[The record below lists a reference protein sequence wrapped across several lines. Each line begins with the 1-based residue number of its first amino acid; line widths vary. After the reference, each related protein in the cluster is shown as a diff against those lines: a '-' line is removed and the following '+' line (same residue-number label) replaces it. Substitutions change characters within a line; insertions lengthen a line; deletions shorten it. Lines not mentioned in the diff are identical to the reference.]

1 MHIVKG
7 FRSEQC
13 TVQPA
18 TTLRSELGPISPT
31 ALGSFVKLERCGQY
45 LGWKYLAE
53 DLFEDDSPY
62 DESLLSPLYSE
73 TGTQFEIEQLRA
85 LLNQRRVDVII
96 GSEEESPDDIPL
108 DETWDSVTGDTAEQQ
123 DTALTQ
129 IVEEIQTA
137 HEESGDYTAVC
148 FQPPL
153 EGPLGA
159 WNIRGKADIL
169 VIRPA
174 RSTQNEPGEVV
185 VDILEVKSSS
195 DEQTHH
201 RIQGACY
208 SKLIRD
214 ELSSET
220 ELSADTTF
228 RGRVVTRS
236 NSISERGYQNLEWFS
251 LEPTETDVQML
262 LQRGGR
268 LDQTLF
274 ESDGDELDLDAVE
287 PVDAQEMTNRMS
299 RRCTGCEFHDVCYTR
314 AVQEDRPELLGF
326 PEGTQDDLAEAG
338 IETLGDLGDL
348 VDYDRF
354 IYPTNR
360 ASEHVRII
368 DEDGFERVR
377 DDVGL
382 KDLERYAIAADIFS
396 REGSHDRPY
405 HRSMI
410 PDSGYNLPA
419 GEPENTQAP
428 DWMVSYPNR
437 SLIRVYLFV
446 QEDTLR
452 ERLVLLGG
460 FVTNHRTEERQYV
473 SAISDGLPGSQPGE
487 QAADAKDTAER
498 ELIRRFLRGDENND
512 GLVDAIQTVA
522 PNDISAELD
531 ADDDGANLNEPGFVH
546 LYLYS
551 PAQRQALT
559 RAAKRH
565 VGDGDDEFEAL
576 RTFLGLRTE
585 IDQQDIDQE
594 MVSVLQ
600 EEFVTRHLL
609 RFLGFGIVQ
618 TVEQFER
625 PDPSFEQGPPAYR
638 TWGPRRFNWEHE
650 VEGERVALPMWAL
663 FNEHLF
669 ENVVGY
675 DGDDRVSFDL
685 ESGLETTNVGN
696 DYADQFPF
704 AHRHT
709 DNIPLEYVWGA
720 FDELTPDWIEP
731 ESFDD
736 PEKGQKLQ
744 ELIHRFRWT
753 GDGEGEG
760 QRIEPRHLRALAEK
774 MAEAIE
780 HIEASISEWNKSATV
795 PKQPLPLNRL
805 LDLGFDEPELAL
817 TAREYMDLEH
827 GARDRQLRRDW
838 RQSIPYRV
846 TEGRSVLFR
855 CTAPPESDDETHA
868 IEGELW
874 EPGADEVT
882 HTESSISEGDW
893 VVMTPVDDAQNPPVE
908 NEEAVGKA
916 GDIARMPLVHVTD
929 IEDGQITVAAPWN
942 DFDRWPRS
950 YHDYLHGHHRYVSR
964 TEAGPNAPRYEEID
978 GDANQ
983 IVIDEGASFILDEAH
998 DNVISY
1004 HCSRALA
1011 QSDNNH
1017 VLHWLN
1023 DLLTGDREEMSTEF
1037 CDPDLIEGN
1046 PEPDTGPGS
1055 FVETE
1060 FAEAESIDNTP
1071 NEPQRRFIREVNKHL
1086 VVVQGPPGTG
1096 KTSYTTSPA
1105 VLSRAYAFE
1114 QTGRS
1119 FSSAVSAL
1127 SHDAVDELFS
1137 EIRTVAE
1144 ECRDEDCFQQMKL
1157 VRVRPSDLPDDAEPY
1172 DEREDE
1178 QLVEH
1183 IAYHHDDGAE
1193 RLCDLYEEFVLEED
1207 SPTQFLVFGPPTSI
1221 RGAVDKIAPLLI
1233 DLDELDRE
1241 GDWDPSVWELLELER
1256 GDLFDLTVVD
1266 EASMMDLPQLFLV
1279 GAFLRK
1285 SGQLLLAGDHRQ
1297 MQPIRAHGWEDET
1310 RETIEE
1316 TVPFL
1321 SALDFIRF
1329 LKGDVED
1336 MEFIERE
1343 SPALDEGLGTD
1354 EQEQAVLP
1362 IYPLDQSF
1370 RLPEPVADLLT
1381 ELFYNQ
1387 DGIELGG
1394 RDDREPIPD
1403 GDSDSDVVQELID
1416 PEQWVSVLIHSG
1428 DRDERTSA
1436 IESSLAEAVV
1446 DAFDVVEPADE
1457 DIENGQISAGV
1468 VIPFTAQRDLLQ
1480 GELDETVQAQT
1491 VEKFQGGERDLIL
1504 MSMVA
1509 SEPGYVNLLSEFL
1522 LSPYRFNVAA
1532 SRMKRK
1538 LIIVASEAIFQT
1550 SHPDADR
1557 YEDQL
1562 AWKQLYQ
1569 RLGVL
1574 DESVEPALKGPV
1586 QEIDP
1591 DLEEDAHFEV
1601 YHVNFD

>member
-1 MHIVKG
+1 MP
-7 FRSEQC
+7 S
-13 TVQPA
+13 A

-45 LGWKYLAE
+45 LGWKYLVD
-53 DLFEDDSPY
+53 DLFEEDSPY

-73 TGTQFEIEQLRA
+73 TGTQFEVEQLHA

-96 GSEEESPDDIPL
+96 GSEEETPDDIPL
-108 DETWDSVTGDTAEQQ
+108 DETWDSVTGDTAL
-123 DTALTQ
+123 ARV
-129 IVEEIQTA
+129 VEEIQTA
-137 HEESGDYTAVC
+137 HTESGDYTAVC
-148 FQPPL
+148 SQPKL
-153 EGPLGA
+153 EGSIGA
-159 WNIRGKADIL
+159 WDVRGKADII

-174 RSTQNEPGEVV
+174 RSTRNESGEIV
-185 VDILEVKSSS
+185 VDVLEVKSSS

-220 ELSADTTF
+220 ELSARTTF
-228 RGRVVTRS
+228 CGRVVTRN
-236 NSISERGYQNLEWFS
+236 NSISGRGYQDLEWFD
-251 LEPTETDVQML
+251 LKPTETDVQML

-274 ESDGDELDLDAVE
+274 ESDGGELDLDAVE
-287 PVDAQEMTNRMS
+287 RVDAQEMTNRMS
-299 RRCTGCEFHDVCYTR
+299 RRCAGCKFHDVCYTR

-326 PEGTQDDLAEAG
+326 PEGTQEDLAEVG
-338 IETLGDLGDL
+338 VETLGDLGDL
-348 VDYDRF
+348 VEYDRY
-354 IYPTNR
+354 INPANR
-360 ASEHVRII
+360 ASEQVQII
-368 DEDGFERVR
+368 DEDGVERVQ

-382 KDLERYAIAADIFS
+382 KDLERYAIAADVFS
-396 REGSHDRPY
+396 REGSRNRPY

-410 PDSGYNLPA
+410 PDSGYNLPT
-419 GEPENTQAP
+419 GEPENSPLP
-428 DWMVSYPNR
+428 DSMVSYPNR
-437 SLIRVYLFV
+437 SLIRVYLFA

-460 FVTNHRTEERQYV
+460 YVTNHRTEESRYV
-473 SAISDGLPGSQPGE
+473 SAISDGLPGAQPGE
-487 QAADAKDTAER
+487 QSPDAKDDAER
-498 ELIRRFLRGDENND
+498 RLIQRFLRGSENRE
-512 GLVDAIQTVA
+512 GLIDAIQTVA
-522 PNDISAELD
+522 PEDIADELD
-531 ADDDGANLNEPGFVH
+531 PDDGAHLNEPGFIH

-559 RAAKRH
+559 RATKRH
-565 VGDGDDEFEAL
+565 IGDGGNEFEAL
-576 RTFLGLRTE
+576 QTLLGLRTE

-625 PDPSFEQGPPAYR
+625 PDPDFDQGPPGYR
-638 TWGPRRFNWEHE
+638 TWGPRRFDWEHE
-650 VEGERVALPMWAL
+650 VDGERFTLPLWAL
-663 FNEHLF
+663 FDEHLF
-669 ENVVGY
+669 ENVVSY
-675 DGDDRVSFDL
+675 EEGDQVSFDL
-685 ESGLETTNVGN
+685 ESGLETTNVG
-696 DYADQFPF
+696 DSYADQFPF

-709 DNIPLEYVWGA
+709 DDIPLEYIWGA
-720 FDELTPDWIEP
+720 FDELTPNWIEP

-780 HIEASISEWNKSATV
+780 HIEASVVEWHKSSTV
-795 PKQPLPLNRL
+795 PKRPLPLDQL
-805 LDLGFDEPELAL
+805 LELGFDEPELAL
-817 TAREYMDLEH
+817 TAREYLDLEH
-827 GARDRQLRRDW
+827 GAQDRQLRRDW

-855 CTAPPESDDETHA
+855 CTAPPEPDDETHA

-874 EPGADEVT
+874 EPGTDDIT
-882 HTESSISEGDW
+882 HTKSSISEGDW
-893 VVMTPVDDAQNPPVE
+893 VVMTPIDDDQDPPVE
-908 NEEAVGKA
+908 DEDAVNKA
-916 GDIARMPLVHVTD
+916 ADLARMPLVRVSNV
-929 IEDGQITVAAPWN
+929 EDGQITVSAPWN
-942 DFDRWPRS
+942 DFDHWPRS
-950 YHDYLHGHHRYVSR
+950 YQDYLHGHHRYVSHNV
-964 TEAGPNAPRYEEID
+964 AGPDAPRYQEID

-983 IVIDEGASFILDEAH
+983 IVVDEGASFILDEAH
-998 DNVISY
+998 DDVVSY

-1011 QSDNNH
+1011 RSDNNH

-1023 DLLTGDREEMSTEF
+1023 DLLTGDRDEMDTEF
-1037 CDPDLIEGN
+1037 CDQDLIEGN
-1046 PEPDTGPGS
+1046 PDPNTGPGS
-1055 FVETE
+1055 FVETQ
-1060 FAEAESIDNTP
+1060 FVEAESIDNTP

-1114 QTGRS
+1114 QSDRS

-1137 EIRTVAE
+1137 EIRRVAE
-1144 ECRDEDCFQQMKL
+1144 ECRNEDCFQRMKL
-1157 VRVRPSDLPDDAEPY
+1157 VRVRPSDLPDEAVPY
-1172 DEREDE
+1172 DEREDD

-1183 IAYHHDDGAE
+1183 IAYHHDDGAQ
-1193 RLCDLYEEFVLEED
+1193 RLRDLYEDFVLED
-1207 SPTQFLVFGPPTSI
+1207 DGSTQFLVFGPPTSI
-1221 RGAVDKIAPLLI
+1221 RGAVDAIAPLLV

-1241 GDWDPSVWELLELER
+1241 GDWDPSVWELLELGR

-1279 GAFLRK
+1279 GAFLRE

-1329 LKGDVED
+1329 LKGDVEEMD
-1336 MEFIERE
+1336 FIERE
-1343 SPALDEGLGTD
+1343 SPDLDEGLGTD

-1370 RLPEPVADLLT
+1370 RLPEPVANLLT
-1381 ELFYNQ
+1381 DLFYDQ

-1394 RDDREPIPD
+1394 RNDRNPIPER
-1403 GDSDSDVVQELID
+1403 DSDSAVVQELID

-1428 DRDERTSA
+1428 ERDERTSA
-1436 IESSLAEAVV
+1436 VESALAEAVV
-1446 DAFDVVEPADE
+1446 DAFDVVEPEDE
-1457 DIENGQISAGV
+1457 DIENGQVSAGV

-1480 GELDETVQAQT
+1480 GQLEEAVQAQT

-1574 DESVEPALKGPV
+1574 DESVEPAIEGTI
-1586 QEIDP
+1586 QEIDS
-1591 DLEEDAHFEV
+1591 DLEEDARFEV
-1601 YHVNFD
+1601 YHANLD